1 MPRTKLLPLL
11 RCPEDHSELTPADD
25 AIVKKLNNAIR
36 SGSLL
41 NRGGRVVDTAF
52 EAGLVRQAGDVIYP
66 ILHGIPL
73 LLRDEGIA
81 MSQLSPE
88 HMTNGSK

>member
-1 MPRTKLLPLL
+1 MQRTKLLPLL

-25 AIVKKLNNAIR
+25 ATVKKLNEAIR
-36 SGSLL
+36 GGHLL
-41 NRGGRVVDTAF
+41 NRGGRVVDTVF
-52 EAGLVRQAGDVIYP
+52 EAGLVRRAGDVIYP

-81 MSQLSPE
+81 MSHLSPE
-88 HMTNGSK
+88 HMTNGSN